1 MKSIQSSDA
10 GGHESHTKERVVEMP
25 MTQRTTHAAPA
36 TTQHTPQ
43 FSETT
48 GEHPVRVR
56 IQTKTVVMRT
66 CMSFLI
72 VMMQSVGV
80 SSMCC
85 YADKLHWLYEKKDAC
100 ISGDKCRGDI
110 FSIIDS
116 TS

>member
-1 MKSIQSSDA
+1 MKSIEASDA
-10 GGHESHTKERVVEMP
+10 GAHESHTKERVVEMP

-66 CMSFLI
+66 CMSCLI
-72 VMMQSVGV
+72 VMTQSVGV

-85 YADKLHWLYEKKDAC
+85 YAGRLQSLYLKKDTC

-110 FSIIDS
+110 SSIIDF
-116 TS
+116 T